1 MKLAELVSSLIVRP
15 TVPEDSPSLK
25 CRMLKKHSRPSR
37 ILMNRRS
44 LIVVSRATKHV
55 SAKADHRVV
64 AADAAVAA
72 VTAAAVVVVA
82 TVAVAVDAAV
92 AVDTAVVAVA
102 AVTEILATKIRNS

>member
-1 MKLAELVSSLIVRP
+1 
-15 TVPEDSPSLK
+15 
-25 CRMLKKHSRPSR
+25 
-37 ILMNRRS
+37 MNRRS

-55 SAKADHRVV
+55 NAKADHRVV

-102 AVTEILATKIRNS
+102 VAAVTEILATKTRFRFARIEDAKTRNSR